1 MRKEYSRIIEKIA
14 KRDLGIET
22 LETRHSD
29 NLDFHEC
36 AVWQI
41 RKALENAFIVGM
53 IEGARKP

>member
-1 MRKEYSRIIEKIA
+1 MRKYRHIIEKIA
-14 KRDLGIET
+14 RRDLGIVT

-29 NLDFHEC
+29 SLDFHEC